1 MCEPTCDSLMLF
13 SHTHIFAIDY
23 NVSLR
28 TYQRSWR
35 KAIAL
40 NRLSRT
46 LSRRLIVIAMS
57 FALLFLHSG
66 ASAFAASTD
75 DSAAAVNPFI
85 PLMLA
90 LGVILL
96 ASRAGGAIARLLNQP
111 RVLGQL
117 IVGVVLG
124 PTVLDMLHWGIL
136 QGVDLQGTIKEFAE
150 LGVLLLMFNIGLEVH
165 LSELV
170 KVGKVA
176 VFAGVLG
183 VVVPIAF
190 TAVVVIPA
198 GYDMI
203 PALFAGV
210 TLAATSVSISAQVLL
225 ELGYL
230 HTKEGNAL
238 LATALIDDVL
248 AILAVSLTLV
258 LAGAG
263 SAEGGGGLS
272 QLLVIIAQMAGYIV
286 VAFLLAWTILPR
298 AMTWIQRRPQ
308 LSQAYGIPIFALI
321 SALLFGWSAEYLGGV
336 AAITGA
342 FIAGVGLSKLSTGM
356 KHDIEQ
362 TMSHLAY
369 VFLVP
374 IFFVDVGLETD
385 LSSFPLDALPFMLLL
400 LLMAV
405 LSKVL
410 GAGFGARAGGF
421 NLRESLRVGVCMVS
435 RGEVGLIIISI
446 GLSSG
451 VIDGGSELY
460 AALFMVILLTTVL
473 TPPMVRWV
481 FQGKNQDEIPNPAL
495 AGAATG
501 D

>member
-1 MCEPTCDSLMLF
+1 MKL
-13 SHTHIFAIDY
+13 AKG
-23 NVSLR
+23 
-28 TYQRSWR
+28 Q
-35 KAIAL
+35 
-40 NRLSRT
+40 
-46 LSRRLIVIAMS
+46 SRRRIFIP
-57 FALLFLHSG
+57 ALLFGLLFLQLTG
-66 ASAFAASTD
+66 AVFAESTD
-75 DSAAAVNPFI
+75 EHGAEVNSFI
-85 PLMLA
+85 PLMFA
-90 LGVILL
+90 LGIILL
-96 ASRAGGAIARLLNQP
+96 ASRTGGTIARLLNQP

-117 IVGVVLG
+117 IVGLVLG

-136 QGVDLQGTIKEFAE
+136 QGVDLQHTIKEFAE

-165 LSELV
+165 LSELA

-183 VVVPIAF
+183 VVAPVALTVI
-190 TAVVVIPA
+190 VVVPA
-198 GYDMI
+198 GHEWM

-258 LAGAG
+258 VAGAG
-263 SAEGGGGLS
+263 GADGEADFS
-272 QLLVIIAQMAGYIV
+272 QLLIIIVQMAAYIAI
-286 VAFLLAWTILPR
+286 AFYIAWNWLPAVLIR
-298 AMTWIQRRPQ
+298 IQRIPQ
-308 LSQAYGIPIFALI
+308 LEQAYGIPIFALI
-321 SALLFGWSAEYLGGV
+321 CALLFGWSAEFLGGV

-342 FIAGVGLSKLSTGM
+342 FIAGVGLSKLRSSIKTT
-356 KHDIEQ
+356 IEAPI
-362 TMSHLAY
+362 SHLAY

-385 LSSFPLDALPFMLLL
+385 LSSFPLETLPFMLVL

-405 LSKVL
+405 ISKVF
-410 GAGFGARAGGF
+410 GAGFGARMGGF

-451 VIDGGSELY
+451 ILDSGSELY
-460 AALFMVILLTTVL
+460 ASLFMVILLTTVL

-481 FQGKNQDEIPNPAL
+481 FQDASEGTDNHASL
-495 AGAATG
+495 AADARG

>member
-1 MCEPTCDSLMLF
+1 MSGL
-13 SHTHIFAIDY
+13 
-23 NVSLR
+23 
-28 TYQRSWR
+28 
-35 KAIAL
+35 
-40 NRLSRT
+40 
-46 LSRRLIVIAMS
+46 LSRRLFIL
-57 FALLFLHSG
+57 ALALALFLAHSQ
-66 ASAFAASTD
+66 SEVLAASTGEGG
-75 DSAAAVNPFI
+75 AGVNPFI

-90 LGVILL
+90 LGIILL

-117 IVGVVLG
+117 IVGLILG

-136 QGVDLQGTIKEFAE
+136 QGVDLQGAIKEFAE

-165 LSELV
+165 LSELA

-183 VVVPIAF
+183 VAAPVAF
-190 TAVVVIPA
+190 TLVVLLPA
-198 GYDMI
+198 GYAI
-203 PALFAGV
+203 APALFAGV

-238 LATALIDDVL
+238 LTTALIDDVL

-263 SAEGGGGLS
+263 SAQGGGELS
-272 QLLVIIAQMAGYIV
+272 QLIVIIVQMAGYIA
-286 VAFLLAWTILPR
+286 VAFLLAWYALPR
-298 AMTWIQRRPQ
+298 LMQWIQRRPQ
-308 LSQAYGIPIFALI
+308 LSQSYGIPIFALI
-321 SALLFGWSAEYLGGV
+321 CALLFGWSAEYFGGV

-342 FIAGVGLSKLSTGM
+342 FIAGVGLSKLPGGM

-385 LSSFPLDALPFMLLL
+385 LSAFPLEALPIMLAL

-405 LSKVL
+405 ISKVF
-410 GAGFGARAGGF
+410 GAGFGARMGGF

-446 GLSSG
+446 GLTSG
-451 VIDGGSELY
+451 ILDGGSELY
-460 AALFMVILLTTVL
+460 ASLFMVILLTTVL

-481 FQGKNQDEIPNPAL
+481 FQGKNQDAIANPAL
-495 AGAATG
+495 AGAAAG
-501 D
+501 DGKR

>member
-1 MCEPTCDSLMLF
+1 M
-13 SHTHIFAIDY
+13 
-23 NVSLR
+23 
-28 TYQRSWR
+28 
-35 KAIAL
+35 
-40 NRLSRT
+40 NRHSGL
-46 LSRRLIVIAMS
+46 LSRRLCILALSI
-57 FALLFLHSG
+57 ALLFIVTKIPV
-66 ASAFAASTD
+66 FAESTEGQ
-75 DSAAAVNPFI
+75 AADVNPFV

-96 ASRAGGAIARLLNQP
+96 ASRAGGAIARRLGQP

-117 IVGVVLG
+117 IVGVILG

-136 QGVDLQGTIKEFAE
+136 QGVDLQHTIKEFAE

-183 VVVPIAF
+183 VAAPVAF
-190 TAVVVIPA
+190 TVAVVLPA

-263 SAEGGGGLS
+263 SAAGGADLS
-272 QLLVIIAQMAGYIV
+272 QLVVIVLQMAGYIAI
-286 VAFLLAWTILPR
+286 AFLLAWYALPR
-298 AMTWIQRRPQ
+298 AMLWIQRRPQ

-342 FIAGVGLSKLSTGM
+342 FIAGVGLSKLSAGM

-435 RGEVGLIIISI
+435 RGEVGLIIVSI

-451 VIDGGSELY
+451 ILDGGSELY
-460 AALFMVILLTTVL
+460 ASLFMVILLTTVF

-481 FQGKNQDEIPNPAL
+481 FQGRNHDEIANPAL
-495 AGAATG
+495 ASAATG
-501 D
+501 DRK

>member
-1 MCEPTCDSLMLF
+1 M
-13 SHTHIFAIDY
+13 
-23 NVSLR
+23 
-28 TYQRSWR
+28 
-35 KAIAL
+35 K
-40 NRLSRT
+40 RLS
-46 LSRRLIVIAMS
+46 LLISRRLIIFVLFAMLM
-57 FALLFLHSG
+57 FAHGPS
-66 ASAFAASTD
+66 SVFAATTD
-75 DSAAAVNPFI
+75 DGSAGVNPFI

-117 IVGVVLG
+117 IVGLVLG

-176 VFAGVLG
+176 VFAGLLG
-183 VVVPIAF
+183 VVAPVAF
-190 TAVVVIPA
+190 TLAVALPA
-198 GYDMI
+198 GHDML

-263 SAEGGGGLS
+263 SAQGSGDIS
-272 QLLVIIAQMAGYIV
+272 QFIVIIAQMAGYIV
-286 VAFLLAWTILPR
+286 IAFLLAWFALPR
-298 AMTWIQRRPQ
+298 VMQWIQRRPQ
-308 LSQAYGIPIFALI
+308 LSQSFGIPIFALI

-342 FIAGVGLSKLSTGM
+342 FIAGVGLSKLAPAM

-385 LSSFPLDALPFMLLL
+385 LSAFPLEALPFMLIL

-405 LSKVL
+405 VSKVV
-410 GAGFGARAGGF
+410 GAGFGARMGGF

-451 VIDGGSELY
+451 ILDGGSELY
-460 AALFMVILLTTVL
+460 ASLFMVILLTTVL

-481 FQGKNQDEIPNPAL
+481 FQSKSDGVGSHQSFAAS
-495 AGAATG
+495 AGRH
-501 D
+501 

>member
-1 MCEPTCDSLMLF
+1 LKHSCGLF
-13 SHTHIFAIDY
+13 C
-23 NVSLR
+23 
-28 TYQRSWR
+28 
-35 KAIAL
+35 
-40 NRLSRT
+40 
-46 LSRRLIVIAMS
+46 RRLLIPTLL
-57 FALLFLHSG
+57 FGLLFLQSTG
-66 ASAFAASTD
+66 AVFAETSEEPSAG
-75 DSAAAVNPFI
+75 VNSFI
-85 PLMLA
+85 PLMFA
-90 LGVILL
+90 LGIILL
-96 ASRAGGAIARLLNQP
+96 ASRTGGAIARRLNQP

-117 IVGVVLG
+117 IVGVILG

-136 QGVDLQGTIKEFAE
+136 QGVDLQHTIKEFAE

-183 VVVPIAF
+183 VVAPVAF
-190 TAVVVIPA
+190 TVIVLIPT
-198 GYDMI
+198 GHDWF

-258 LAGAG
+258 LAGASG
-263 SAEGGGGLS
+263 TEGGADFS
-272 QLLVIIAQMAGYIV
+272 QLLLIIVQMAAYIV
-286 VAFLLAWTILPR
+286 IAFLLAWYALPK
-298 AMTWIQRRPQ
+298 ALVWIQRRPQ

-321 SALLFGWSAEYLGGV
+321 CALLFGWSAEYLGGV

-342 FIAGVGLSKLSTGM
+342 FIAGVGLSKLPSASM
-356 KHDIEQ
+356 KHEIEQ

-385 LSSFPLDALPFMLLL
+385 LSNFPLEALPFMLLL

-405 LSKVL
+405 ISKVF
-410 GAGFGARAGGF
+410 GAGFGARMGGF
-421 NLRESLRVGVCMVS
+421 DLRESLRVGVCMVS

-451 VIDGGSELY
+451 ILDSGSELY
-460 AALFMVILLTTVL
+460 ASLFMVILLTTVL

-481 FQGKNQDEIPNPAL
+481 FQGKNQNEIANPHL

>member
-1 MCEPTCDSLMLF
+1 M
-13 SHTHIFAIDY
+13 
-23 NVSLR
+23 
-28 TYQRSWR
+28 
-35 KAIAL
+35 
-40 NRLSRT
+40 NRLSRLFT
-46 LSRRLIVIAMS
+46 RRLFIL
-57 FALLFLHSG
+57 ALPLAWLFVHSNLPVL
-66 ASAFAASTD
+66 AESTEEQ
-75 DSAAAVNPFI
+75 AAAVNPFI

-96 ASRAGGAIARLLNQP
+96 ASRAGGAIARRLNQP

-117 IVGVVLG
+117 IVGVILG

-136 QGVDLQGTIKEFAE
+136 QGVDLQHTIKEFAE

-165 LSELV
+165 LSELA

-183 VVVPIAF
+183 VVAPVAL
-190 TAVVVIPA
+190 TAVVVLPA
-198 GYDMI
+198 GYSMM

-263 SAEGGGGLS
+263 TAEGSADFS
-272 QLLVIIAQMAGYIV
+272 QLLVIIVQMAGYILI
-286 VAFLLAWTILPR
+286 AFLLAWYALPR
-298 AMTWIQRRPQ
+298 VMLWIQRRPQ
-308 LSQAYGIPIFALI
+308 LSQAYGIPIFALV

-342 FIAGVGLSKLSTGM
+342 FIAGVGLSKLSLSM

-374 IFFVDVGLETD
+374 IFFVNVGLETD
-385 LSSFPLDALPFMLLL
+385 LSTFPLDALPFMLIL

-405 LSKVL
+405 LSKVV
-410 GAGFGARAGGF
+410 GAGFGARMGGF

-451 VIDGGSELY
+451 ILDGGSELY
-460 AALFMVILLTTVL
+460 ASLFMVILLTTVL

-481 FQGKNQDEIPNPAL
+481 FQGKNQSEISNPTL

>member
-1 MCEPTCDSLMLF
+1 MLALPCAWF
-13 SHTHIFAIDY
+13 FFNGGVLVFAETTGEQ
-23 NVSLR
+23 VA
-28 TYQRSWR
+28 T
-35 KAIAL
+35 A
-40 NRLSRT
+40 
-46 LSRRLIVIAMS
+46 
-57 FALLFLHSG
+57 
-66 ASAFAASTD
+66 
-75 DSAAAVNPFI
+75 NPFI
-85 PLMLA
+85 PLMFA

-96 ASRAGGAIARLLNQP
+96 ASRLGGAIARRLNQP

-117 IVGVVLG
+117 IVGLLLG

-136 QGVDLQGTIKEFAE
+136 QGVDLQHTIKEFAE

-165 LSELV
+165 ISELV

-183 VVVPIAF
+183 VVVPIAL
-190 TAVVVIPA
+190 TAMVLLPA
-198 GYDMI
+198 GHEWI
-203 PALFAGV
+203 PALFAGA

-258 LAGAG
+258 LAGAND
-263 SAEGGGGLS
+263 SEGNGDIS

-286 VAFLLAWTILPR
+286 IAFLLAWHVLPR
-298 AMTWIQRRPQ
+298 IMEWIKERSE
-308 LSQAYGIPIFALI
+308 LSQAYGVPIFALI
-321 SALLFGWSAEYLGGV
+321 AALFFGWSAEFLGGV

-342 FIAGVGLSKLSTGM
+342 FIAGVGLSKLSAREM
-356 KHDIEQ
+356 KHEIEQ

-374 IFFVDVGLETD
+374 IFFIDVGLETD
-385 LSSFPLDALPFMLLL
+385 LSAFPLDAIPFMLLL

-405 LSKVL
+405 ISKVFGAGL
-410 GAGFGARAGGF
+410 GARMGGF
-421 NLRESLRVGVCMVS
+421 NLRESLCVGVCMVS

-451 VIDGGSELY
+451 ILDSGSELY
-460 AALFMVILLTTVL
+460 ASLFMVILLTTVL

-481 FQGKNQDEIPNPAL
+481 FQGKETGTKSVPPL
-495 AGAATG
+495 TATAIG
-501 D
+501 E

>member
-1 MCEPTCDSLMLF
+1 
-13 SHTHIFAIDY
+13 
-23 NVSLR
+23 
-28 TYQRSWR
+28 
-35 KAIAL
+35 L
-40 NRLSRT
+40 NRLRGL
-46 LSRRLIVIAMS
+46 LSRRLFILALPLALIIAYGQ
-57 FALLFLHSG
+57 APV
-66 ASAFAASTD
+66 FAATTNGGT
-75 DSAAAVNPFI
+75 AGVNPFI

-117 IVGVVLG
+117 IVGLILG

-165 LSELV
+165 LSELA

-183 VVVPIAF
+183 VVVPIAL
-190 TAVVVIPA
+190 TAVVLLPA

-203 PALFAGV
+203 PAFFAGV

-263 SAEGGGGLS
+263 AGGGSGDIS
-272 QLLVIIAQMAGYIV
+272 ELLLIIVQMAGYIV
-286 VAFLLAWTILPR
+286 VAFLLAWYVLPR
-298 AMTWIQRRPQ
+298 IMHWIQGRPQ
-308 LSQAYGIPIFALI
+308 LSQAYGIPIFALV

-342 FIAGVGLSKLSTGM
+342 FIAGVGLSQLGPVM

-385 LSSFPLDALPFMLLL
+385 LSAFPLDALPFMLVL

-405 LSKVL
+405 ISKVL

-421 NLRESLRVGVCMVS
+421 NLRESLRVGVCMIS

-446 GLSSG
+446 GLTSG
-451 VIDGGSELY
+451 ILDGGSELY
-460 AALFMVILLTTVL
+460 ASLFMVILLTTVL

-481 FQGKNQDEIPNPAL
+481 FQGNSEKQGSRQAF
-495 AGAATG
+495 AASTERG
-501 D
+501 

>member
-1 MCEPTCDSLMLF
+1 MT
-13 SHTHIFAIDY
+13 
-23 NVSLR
+23 
-28 TYQRSWR
+28 
-35 KAIAL
+35 
-40 NRLSRT
+40 RLSG
-46 LSRRLIVIAMS
+46 LFSRRLFILALS
-57 FALLFLHSG
+57 FALLFI
-66 ASAFAASTD
+66 ASKFPVFAESTEEGTAD
-75 DSAAAVNPFI
+75 VNPFI

-96 ASRAGGAIARLLNQP
+96 ASRAGGAIARRLQQP

-136 QGVDLQGTIKEFAE
+136 QGVDLQHTIKEFAE

-165 LSELV
+165 LSELA

-183 VVVPIAF
+183 VVVPIAL
-190 TAVVVIPA
+190 TALVLLPA

-203 PALFAGV
+203 PAFFAGV

-263 SAEGGGGLS
+263 GVEGGGDLS
-272 QLLVIIAQMAGYIV
+272 QLLVIIVQMAGYIV
-286 VAFLLAWTILPR
+286 IAFLLAWHVLPR
-298 AMTWIQRRPQ
+298 LMIWIQRRPQ
-308 LSQAYGIPIFALI
+308 LSQSYGIPIFALI

-342 FIAGVGLSKLSTGM
+342 FIAGVGLSNLATGM

-374 IFFVDVGLETD
+374 IFFVDVGLGTD
-385 LSSFPLDALPFMLLL
+385 LSAFPLDALPFMLIL

-405 LSKVL
+405 ISKVF
-410 GAGFGARAGGF
+410 GAGFGARVGGF

-435 RGEVGLIIISI
+435 RGEVGLIIVSI
-446 GLSSG
+446 GLTSG
-451 VIDGGSELY
+451 ILDGSSELY
-460 AALFMVILLTTVL
+460 ASLFMVILLTTVL

-481 FQGKNQDEIPNPAL
+481 FQGKNQEEIANRAL

>member
-1 MCEPTCDSLMLF
+1 MSRL
-13 SHTHIFAIDY
+13 
-23 NVSLR
+23 
-28 TYQRSWR
+28 
-35 KAIAL
+35 
-40 NRLSRT
+40 LSRH
-46 LSRRLIVIAMS
+46 LMIAAIPLALILA
-57 FALLFLHSG
+57 HSQV
-66 ASAFAASTD
+66 SVFAATTD
-75 DSAAAVNPFI
+75 ENAAGVNPFI

-117 IVGVVLG
+117 IVGLILG

-136 QGVDLQGTIKEFAE
+136 QGVDLQGTVKEFAE

-165 LSELV
+165 LSELA

-176 VFAGVLG
+176 VFAGLLG
-183 VVVPIAF
+183 VVAPVAF
-190 TAVVVIPA
+190 TLAVALPA
-198 GYDMI
+198 GYDMM

-263 SAEGGGGLS
+263 GAGGSGDLS
-272 QLLVIIAQMAGYIV
+272 QLLIIIFQMAAYIAG
-286 VAFLLAWTILPR
+286 AFALAWYVLPR
-298 AMTWIQRRPQ
+298 IMRWIQRRPQ

-342 FIAGVGLSKLSTGM
+342 FIAGVGLSKLSAGM

-385 LSSFPLDALPFMLLL
+385 LSAFPLDALPFMLLL

-421 NLRESLRVGVCMVS
+421 NMRESLRVGVCMVS

-451 VIDGGSELY
+451 ILDGGSELY
-460 AALFMVILLTTVL
+460 ASLFMVILLTTVL

-481 FQGKNQDEIPNPAL
+481 FQGKNQDEIANPAL

>member
-1 MCEPTCDSLMLF
+1 
-13 SHTHIFAIDY
+13 
-23 NVSLR
+23 
-28 TYQRSWR
+28 
-35 KAIAL
+35 L
-40 NRLSRT
+40 NRLSG
-46 LSRRLIVIAMS
+46 LISKRLFITGFTFIW
-57 FALLFLHSG
+57 LFLISQL
-66 ASAFAASTD
+66 AVFAESTG
-75 DSAAAVNPFI
+75 DSEAGVNSFI
-85 PLMLA
+85 PLMFA
-90 LGVILL
+90 LGIILL
-96 ASRAGGAIARLLNQP
+96 ASRTGGALARRLGQP

-124 PTVLDMLHWGIL
+124 PTLLDMLHWQVL
-136 QGVDLQGTIKEFAE
+136 QGVDLQHTIKELAE

-165 LSELV
+165 LSELA

-183 VVVPIAF
+183 VVTPIGM
-190 TAVVVIPA
+190 TMIVVMPIGGVA
-198 GYDMI
+198 WQ

-230 HTKEGNAL
+230 RTKEGNAL

-258 LAGAG
+258 IAAPASSG
-263 SAEGGGGLS
+263 EGDFS
-272 QLLVIIAQMAGYIV
+272 TLVIIVAQMAGYIII
-286 VAFLLAWTILPR
+286 AFLIAWYILPR
-298 AMTWIQRRPQ
+298 VIEWIKTRPELEQ
-308 LSQAYGIPIFALI
+308 SYGIPVFALAV
-321 SALLFGWSAEYLGGV
+321 ALLFGWSAEYLGGV

-342 FIAGVGLSKLSTGM
+342 FIAGVGLSKLSNRNI
-356 KHDIEQ
+356 KHEIEQ

-385 LSSFPLDALPFMLLL
+385 LSSFPPDAILLTVAL
-400 LLMAV
+400 LIVAII
-405 LSKVL
+405 SKVVGSWL
-410 GAGFGARAGGF
+410 GARMGGF
-421 NLRESLRVGVCMVS
+421 DNWESLRVGVCMIS

-446 GLSSG
+446 GLSNNMLES
-451 VIDGGSELY
+451 SSPLY
-460 AALFMVILLTTVL
+460 ASLFMVILLTTVL

-481 FQGKNQDEIPNPAL
+481 FQQNRTDESSTNNPTL
-495 AGAATG
+495 ATATSG

>member
-1 MCEPTCDSLMLF
+1 MKPPEKHRPLLTG
-13 SHTHIFAIDY
+13 
-23 NVSLR
+23 
-28 TYQRSWR
+28 
-35 KAIAL
+35 
-40 NRLSRT
+40 
-46 LSRRLIVIAMS
+46 RRLIMP
-57 FALLFLHSG
+57 ALLLG
-66 ASAFAASTD
+66 WLLMQSAGMVSAATTGDGS
-75 DSAAAVNPFI
+75 AAVNPFI

-90 LGVILL
+90 LGIILL
-96 ASRAGGAIARLLNQP
+96 ASRAGGAIARLLGQP

-136 QGVDLQGTIKEFAE
+136 QGVDLQSTVKEFAE

-165 LSELV
+165 LSELA

-183 VVVPIAF
+183 VVVPVAF
-190 TAVVVIPA
+190 TAVVVLPY

-263 SAEGGGGLS
+263 GSQSQTEADYS
-272 QLLVIIAQMAGYIV
+272 QLLVIILQMAGYII
-286 VAFLLAWTILPR
+286 VAFLLAWYGLPR
-298 AMTWIQRRPQ
+298 AMRWIQQRPQ
-308 LSQAYGIPIFALI
+308 LSSAYGIPIFALI
-321 SALLFGWSAEYLGGV
+321 SALLFGWSAEYIGGV

-342 FIAGVGLSKLSTGM
+342 FIAGVGLSQLPATGM
-356 KHDIEQ
+356 KHEIEQ
-362 TMSHLAY
+362 SMSQLAY

-385 LSSFPLDALPFMLLL
+385 LSVFQLDALPFMLLL

-405 LSKVL
+405 LSKVF
-410 GAGFGARAGGF
+410 GAGFGARMGGF
-421 NLRESLRVGVCMVS
+421 DLRESLRVGVCMVS

-446 GLSSG
+446 GLSNG
-451 VIDGGSELY
+451 ILDGGSELY
-460 AALFMVILLTTVL
+460 ASLFMVILLTTVF

-481 FQGKNQDEIPNPAL
+481 FQDKQHESSIRPAL
-495 AGAATG
+495 ATG
-501 D
+501 PKGETH

>member
-1 MCEPTCDSLMLF
+1 MGGRALSNQIGERRSALKRTG
-13 SHTHIFAIDY
+13 TH
-23 NVSLR
+23 
-28 TYQRSWR
+28 WH
-35 KAIAL
+35 
-40 NRLSRT
+40 
-46 LSRRLIVIAMS
+46 RRLLVPAMLGCL
-57 FALLFLHSG
+57 LLFQFSG
-66 ASAFAASTD
+66 AALAETTD
-75 DSAAAVNPFI
+75 ERGAAVNSFI
-85 PLMLA
+85 PLMFA
-90 LGVILL
+90 LGIILL
-96 ASRAGGAIARLLNQP
+96 ASRAGGAIARHLNQP

-117 IVGVVLG
+117 VVGVILG

-136 QGVDLQGTIKEFAE
+136 QGVDLQHTLKELAE

-165 LSELV
+165 LSELA

-176 VFAGVLG
+176 VFAGILG
-183 VVVPIAF
+183 VVAPVAL
-190 TAVVVIPA
+190 TLLVLLPA
-198 GYDMI
+198 GIDLM

-258 LAGAG
+258 VAGASG
-263 SAEGGGGLS
+263 AEGGADLS
-272 QLLVIIAQMAGYIV
+272 QLLVIIVQMAAYIAI
-286 VAFLLAWTILPR
+286 AFLIAWHILPK
-298 AMTWIQRRPQ
+298 AMVWIRGRPQ
-308 LSQAYGIPIFALI
+308 LSQSYGIPIFALI
-321 SALLFGWSAEYLGGV
+321 CALLFGWSAEYLGGV

-342 FIAGVGLSKLSTGM
+342 FIAGVGLSKLKLAGM
-356 KHDIEQ
+356 KHEIEQ

-385 LSSFPLDALPFMLLL
+385 LSGFPMDSLPFMLVL

-405 LSKVL
+405 ISKVL
-410 GAGFGARAGGF
+410 GSGLGARMGGF
-421 NLRESLRVGVCMVS
+421 DLRESLRVGVCMVS

-446 GLSSG
+446 GLTSG
-451 VIDGGSELY
+451 ILNSGSELY
-460 AALFMVILLTTVL
+460 ASLFMVILLTTVL

-481 FQGKNQDEIPNPAL
+481 FQDKDESTDSRQAF
-495 AGAATG
+495 AAAARG
-501 D
+501 E

>member
-1 MCEPTCDSLMLF
+1 M
-13 SHTHIFAIDY
+13 
-23 NVSLR
+23 
-28 TYQRSWR
+28 
-35 KAIAL
+35 
-40 NRLSRT
+40 NRLSGLLSKRLFITIFT
-46 LSRRLIVIAMS
+46 L
-57 FALLFLHSG
+57 FWLFLITISSVLAESNGDHESE
-66 ASAFAASTD
+66 
-75 DSAAAVNPFI
+75 VNAFI
-85 PLMLA
+85 PLMFA
-90 LGVILL
+90 LGIILL
-96 ASRAGGAIARLLNQP
+96 ASRLGGAIARRLNQP

-117 IVGVVLG
+117 IVGVILG

-136 QGVDLQGTIKEFAE
+136 QGIDLQHTIKEFAE

-165 LSELV
+165 ISELA

-176 VFAGVLG
+176 LFAGFMGVLTPIILTG
-183 VVVPIAF
+183 LVVM
-190 TAVVVIPA
+190 PA
-198 GYDMI
+198 GYAWQ

-230 HTKEGNAL
+230 RTKEGNAL

-258 LAGAG
+258 IAAPSGDGEGDVG
-263 SAEGGGGLS
+263 SLI
-272 QLLVIIAQMAGYIV
+272 VIVAQMAGYIV
-286 VAFLLAWTILPR
+286 IAFLIAWYLLPR
-298 AMTWIQRRPQ
+298 FMDWIQSRSE
-308 LSQAYGIPIFALI
+308 LSQSYGIPIFALI
-321 SALLFGWSAEYLGGV
+321 AALLFGWSAEYFGGV

-342 FIAGVGLSKLSTGM
+342 FIAGVGLSKLDNRNA

-385 LSSFPLDALPFMLLL
+385 LSTFPLESIPFMLIL
-400 LLMAV
+400 LLMAII
-405 LSKVL
+405 SKVI
-410 GAGFGARAGGF
+410 GSGIGARLGGF
-421 NLRESLRVGVCMVS
+421 NNWESLRVGVCMIS

-451 VIDGGSELY
+451 LIDAASDLY
-460 AALFMVILLTTVL
+460 ASLFMVILLTTVL

-481 FQGKNQDEIPNPAL
+481 FQQNREQSTDNPTL
-495 AGAATG
+495 ASATG

>member
-1 MCEPTCDSLMLF
+1 M
-13 SHTHIFAIDY
+13 
-23 NVSLR
+23 
-28 TYQRSWR
+28 
-35 KAIAL
+35 K
-40 NRLSRT
+40 RLSGLFPPRLFMLAFT
-46 LSRRLIVIAMS
+46 LIWLAGSQLTVLAENTDE
-57 FALLFLHSG
+57 H
-66 ASAFAASTD
+66 AAG
-75 DSAAAVNPFI
+75 VNPFI
-85 PLMLA
+85 PLMFA
-90 LGVILL
+90 LGIILL
-96 ASRAGGAIARLLNQP
+96 ASRTGGALARRLNQP

-117 IVGVVLG
+117 IVGIVLG
-124 PTVLDMLHWGIL
+124 PTVLDFLHWDIL
-136 QGVDLQGTIKEFAE
+136 QGAELQHTIKEFAE

-165 LSELV
+165 LSELA

-176 VFAGVLG
+176 IFAGILG
-183 VVVPIAF
+183 VAVPVALTIL
-190 TAVVVIPA
+190 VLIPA
-198 GYDMI
+198 GYDWL
-203 PALFAGV
+203 PAIFAGV

-258 LAGAG
+258 VGGAG
-263 SAEGGGGLS
+263 DASGSADFS
-272 QLLVIIAQMAGYIV
+272 QLLIIVVQMAAYIGG
-286 VAFLLAWTILPR
+286 AFLIAWHVLPKV
-298 AMTWIQRRPQ
+298 MLWIQRRHQ
-308 LSQAYGIPIFALI
+308 LSQSYGIPIFALI
-321 SALLFGWSAEYLGGV
+321 FALLFGWSAEYLGGV

-342 FIAGVGLSKLSTGM
+342 FIAGVGLSKLPSTNM
-356 KHDIEQ
+356 KHDIEE

-385 LSSFPLDALPFMLLL
+385 LSSFPVEALPFMFVL

-405 LSKVL
+405 ISKVF
-410 GAGFGARAGGF
+410 GAGFGARMGGF

-451 VIDGGSELY
+451 ILDSGSELY

-481 FQGKNQDEIPNPAL
+481 FQSNSGAGGSQTAPATS
-495 AGAATG
+495 ARGET
-501 D
+501 

>member
-1 MCEPTCDSLMLF
+1 MKQLAALLRRRMLVLMLA
-13 SHTHIFAIDY
+13 FAW
-23 NVSLR
+23 LFA
-28 TYQRSWR
+28 QGLPP
-35 KAIAL
+35 AL
-40 NRLSRT
+40 
-46 LSRRLIVIAMS
+46 
-57 FALLFLHSG
+57 
-66 ASAFAASTD
+66 AASTD
-75 DSAAAVNPFI
+75 GEAGAVNPFI
-85 PLMLA
+85 PLMFA
-90 LGVILL
+90 LGIILL
-96 ASRAGGAIARLLNQP
+96 ASRAGGALARLLGQP

-117 IVGVVLG
+117 LVGVLLG

-136 QGVDLQGTIKEFAE
+136 QGVDLQHTIKEFAE

-165 LSELV
+165 LSELA

-176 VFAGVLG
+176 IFGGVLG
-183 VVVPIAF
+183 VAVPIAL
-190 TAVVVIPA
+190 TMLVVLPA
-198 GYDMI
+198 GYDMF

-263 SAEGGGGLS
+263 ANEGGADLS
-272 QLLVIIAQMAGYIV
+272 QLLVIVLQMAGYIA
-286 VAFLLAWTILPR
+286 VAFALAWYGLPR
-298 AMTWIQRRPQ
+298 AFRWIRARPQ
-308 LSQAYGIPIFALI
+308 LSQAYGVPIFALAA
-321 SALLFGWSAEYLGGV
+321 ALFFGWSAEYFGGV

-342 FIAGVGLSKLSTGM
+342 FIAGVGLSQLGANM

-385 LSSFPLDALPFMLLL
+385 LSAFPLEALPFMLVL

-405 LSKVL
+405 ISKVF
-410 GAGFGARAGGF
+410 GAGIGARMGGF
-421 NLRESLRVGVCMVS
+421 DLRESLRVGVCMVS

-446 GLSSG
+446 GLGSG
-451 VIDGGSELY
+451 LLNGGSELY
-460 AALFMVILLTTVL
+460 ASLFMVILLTTVL
-473 TPPMVRWV
+473 TPPLVRWV
-481 FQGKNQDEIPNPAL
+481 FQGKNQDKSANPTL
-495 AGAATG
+495 ARAATG

>member
-1 MCEPTCDSLMLF
+1 VGDLKQLAALLRRRMLVLMLA
-13 SHTHIFAIDY
+13 FAW
-23 NVSLR
+23 LFA
-28 TYQRSWR
+28 QGLLP
-35 KAIAL
+35 AL
-40 NRLSRT
+40 
-46 LSRRLIVIAMS
+46 
-57 FALLFLHSG
+57 
-66 ASAFAASTD
+66 AASTEGEAD
-75 DSAAAVNPFI
+75 AVNAFI
-85 PLMLA
+85 PLMFA
-90 LGVILL
+90 LGIILL
-96 ASRAGGAIARLLNQP
+96 ASRAGGALARRLQQP

-117 IVGVVLG
+117 LVGVVLG

-136 QGVDLQGTIKEFAE
+136 QGVDLQHTLKELAE

-183 VVVPIAF
+183 VLVPVAF
-190 TAVVVIPA
+190 TVAVVIPA
-198 GYDMI
+198 GYDMF

-258 LAGAG
+258 LAGAQ
-263 SAEGGGGLS
+263 ANEGGADLS
-272 QLLVIIAQMAGYIV
+272 QLLVIVLQMAGYIA
-286 VAFLLAWTILPR
+286 VAFALAWYGLPR
-298 AMTWIQRRPQ
+298 AFRWIRTRPQ
-308 LSQAYGIPIFALI
+308 LAQAYGIPIFALAA
-321 SALLFGWSAEYLGGV
+321 ALFFGWSAEYFGGV

-342 FIAGVGLSKLSTGM
+342 FIAGVGLSQLHGHGM
-356 KHDIEQ
+356 KQEIEQ
-362 TMSHLAY
+362 TMTHLAY

-374 IFFVDVGLETD
+374 IFFIDVGLETD
-385 LSSFPLDALPFMLLL
+385 LSSFPLEALPFMLVL

-405 LSKVL
+405 ISKVF
-410 GAGFGARAGGF
+410 GAGIGARMGGF
-421 NLRESLRVGVCMVS
+421 DLRESLRVGVCMVS

-446 GLSSG
+446 GLTSG
-451 VIDGGSELY
+451 LLDGGSELY
-460 AALFMVILLTTVL
+460 ASLFMVILLTTVL

-481 FQGKNQDEIPNPAL
+481 FQGRNQEEIANRAL

-501 D
+501 DSTL

>member
-1 MCEPTCDSLMLF
+1 MNL
-13 SHTHIFAIDY
+13 DY
-23 NVSLR
+23 NKVINFCQMSERRVS
-28 TYQRSWR
+28 
-35 KAIAL
+35 L
-40 NRLSRT
+40 NRLSGLFSKRLFTAT
-46 LSRRLIVIAMS
+46 LIFVW
-57 FALLFLHSG
+57 LFLMTQ
-66 ASAFAASTD
+66 AAVLAEGGEDQT
-75 DSAAAVNPFI
+75 AAVNSFI
-85 PLMLA
+85 PLMFA

-96 ASRAGGAIARLLNQP
+96 ASRAGGALARRLNQP

-117 IVGVVLG
+117 IVGLLLG

-136 QGVDLQGTIKEFAE
+136 QGVDLQHTIKELAE

-165 LSELV
+165 LDELA

-176 VFAGVLG
+176 VFAGFLG
-183 VVVPIAF
+183 VAAPVAF
-190 TAVVVIPA
+190 TLAVALPA
-198 GYDMI
+198 GYSWL

-230 HTKEGNAL
+230 QTKEGNAL

-258 LAGAG
+258 LAGG
-263 SAEGGGGLS
+263 SADSGGDDLG
-272 QLLVIIAQMAGYIV
+272 QLIVIIVRMAGYII
-286 VAFLLAWTILPR
+286 VAFLLAWHILPR
-298 AMTWIQRRPQ
+298 LMTWIQGRSE
-308 LSQAYGIPIFALI
+308 LSQSYGIPIFALI
-321 SALLFGWSAEYLGGV
+321 AALLFGWSAEYLGGV

-342 FIAGVGLSKLSTGM
+342 FIAGVGLSKLVNRGM
-356 KHDIEQ
+356 KHEIEQ
-362 TMSHLAY
+362 STSHLAY

-374 IFFVDVGLETD
+374 IFFVNVGLETD
-385 LSSFPLDALPFMLLL
+385 LSAFPMDVIPFMLVL

-405 LSKVL
+405 VSKVFGAGL
-410 GAGFGARAGGF
+410 GARMGGF
-421 NLRESLRVGVCMVS
+421 NNWEALRVGVCMVS

-446 GLSSG
+446 GLTSG
-451 VIDGGSELY
+451 IIDGSSELY

-481 FQGKNQDEIPNPAL
+481 FQTNRQSASDKPTL
-495 AGAATG
+495 ADSATG

>member
-1 MCEPTCDSLMLF
+1 MSFQIEPERQHALKPREK
-13 SHTHIFAIDY
+13 HGR
-23 NVSLR
+23 LR
-28 TYQRSWR
+28 
-35 KAIAL
+35 L
-40 NRLSRT
+40 G
-46 LSRRLIVIAMS
+46 RRLFIPA
-57 FALLFLHSG
+57 FLLGWLLLQ
-66 ASAFAASTD
+66 SAGPVSAATTGDGS
-75 DSAAAVNPFI
+75 AAVNPFI

-90 LGVILL
+90 LGIILL
-96 ASRAGGAIARLLNQP
+96 ASRAGGAIARLLGQP

-117 IVGVVLG
+117 IVGVILG

-136 QGVDLQGTIKEFAE
+136 QGVDLQSTVKEFAE

-165 LSELV
+165 LSELA

-183 VVVPIAF
+183 VVVPVAF
-190 TAVVVIPA
+190 TAIVVLPY

-263 SAEGGGGLS
+263 GSQSQTGADYS
-272 QLLVIIAQMAGYIV
+272 QLLVIILQMAGYII
-286 VAFLLAWTILPR
+286 VAFLLAWYGLPR
-298 AMTWIQRRPQ
+298 IMRWIQQHSP
-308 LSQAYGIPIFALI
+308 LSSADGIPIFALI
-321 SALLFGWSAEYLGGV
+321 SALLFGWSAEYIGGV

-342 FIAGVGLSKLSTGM
+342 FIAGVGLSQLPATGM
-356 KHDIEQ
+356 KRQIEQ
-362 TMSHLAY
+362 SMSQLAY

-385 LSSFPLDALPFMLLL
+385 LSLFQLDALPFMLLL

-410 GAGFGARAGGF
+410 GAGFGARMGGF
-421 NLRESLRVGVCMVS
+421 DLRESLRVGVCMVS

-446 GLSSG
+446 GLTSGILDSS
-451 VIDGGSELY
+451 SELY
-460 AALFMVILLTTVL
+460 ASLFMVILLTTVF

-481 FQGKNQDEIPNPAL
+481 FQGKQDEASKHPAL
-495 AGAATG
+495 AAGQ
-501 D
+501 